1 MIQDSGRKPSDSL
14 QKLSECLC
22 DEEKMPLLC
31 DSSFEN
37 VSLCY
42 RALPNYEAFV
52 QKREGRVERRLEEGR
67 VAEQRKQKQ
76 LKDQI
81 DCEIPKKYRKF
92 LRDDN
97 QPIPIK
103 NEHEFA
109 HLYLEEVYSNLSC

>member
-22 DEEKMPLLC
+22 DKEKMPLLC

-67 VAEQRKQKQ
+67 AAEEEERKAQQ
-76 LKDQI
+76 SEEQI
-81 DCEIPKKYRKF
+81 RKT
-92 LRDDN
+92 
-97 QPIPIK
+97 
-103 NEHEFA
+103 
-109 HLYLEEVYSNLSC
+109 

>member
-22 DEEKMPLLC
+22 NEEKMPLIR
-31 DSSFEN
+31 DSSFKN

-67 VAEQRKQKQ
+67 AAEEEERKAQQ
-76 LKDQI
+76 SGD
-81 DCEIPKKYRKF
+81 
-92 LRDDN
+92 
-97 QPIPIK
+97 
-103 NEHEFA
+103 
-109 HLYLEEVYSNLSC
+109 EEE